1 MWNQGEKKKRKSD
14 KEDER
19 EKERET
25 ERERETSC
33 PIINSNQLV
42 KCIHPVN

>member
-1 MWNQGEKKKRKSD
+1 MESRRKEKRKSD

-19 EKERET
+19 EKER